1 MPLNL
6 SLIGIDLNIFGTAN
20 GYLLRNVFGVVCRN
34 GKAET
39 FLELLSLLLAD
50 SLWMKE
56 KQN

>member
-6 SLIGIDLNIFGTAN
+6 SLTGIDLNIFGTTN
-20 GYLLRNVFGVVCRN
+20 GYLLLSVFGVVCRN

-39 FLELLSLLLAD
+39 YLELLSLLLAN
-50 SLWMKE
+50 SLWKKE